1 MPTRL
6 TSPARDSR
14 EQKLDD
20 LLEAARKL
28 PGISEVTRVYG
39 DWNRTDQRLDIYRAA
54 TQQPYQVLTTDHS
67 NPS

>member
-1 MPTRL
+1 MSNRL

-14 EQKLDD
+14 EQKLND

-28 PGISEVTRVYG
+28 PGIPEVTRVYG
-39 DWNRTDQRLDIYRAA
+39 AWNRTDQRLDIYRAA
-54 TQQPYQVLTTDHS
+54 TQQPYQVVATDHS